1 MSDSD
6 PRAKLRG
13 APLLG
18 APLPATPP
26 PQRPAAER
34 ADPLVGTVLGGQY
47 QIESLLG
54 KGGAGRVYVATQLTL
69 RRKVALKVL
78 NPELDSNGEEH
89 FSERFFREASLAG
102 SLQHPNVVTV
112 HDYGQTETGLC
123 FIAMELLDGRSLKEV
138 LADGAMDPERALDLF
153 EQIVRGLR
161 AAHRAGLV
169 HRDVKPGN
177 VLVCR
182 GDDGQDH
189 PKLLDFGLV
198 KSEHGEVTEITR
210 DGSFLGTPHYASPE
224 QVRGEEADV
233 RSDLYSVG
241 VMLFRALSGK
251 LPYASKNAMA
261 IAMSHVRDP
270 IPSFEERAPGL
281 AIPPAF
287 EVVVRRC
294 MAKNPAERY
303 PDADALLAAFAEV
316 RRITYGPSPTLPPA
330 PAPAPPPKKVTV
342 GMVLLVTS
350 VAGGAVG
357 AGLLGLAY
365 LSEATSPIRASVV
378 EAPAPIEAE
387 LSEGSD
393 ANGTELAEEPAIVPV
408 SLTLG
413 SEPSGAT
420 VWKGA
425 IELGKTPYA
434 GVVEFG
440 PGEPPAVRVEKAG
453 FTGQTVSLTVVE
465 GNAETTIRLE
475 PLPQPAP
482 TETAPATTPVPRPVA
497 PAPRV
502 EAPAPRPLEA
512 PEPRAAEA
520 PREPAPRT
528 GGSGGSVTV
537 DGVSF
542 PASQV
547 AAALRFVNEA
557 DRATLTGAG
566 IAAAQAT
573 HVVNGRPYADLA
585 AFGATYG
592 VGPKTVEAVKRA
604 TSP

>member
-18 APLPATPP
+18 APLSALPA

-89 FSERFFREASLAG
+89 FSERLFREASLAG

-281 AIPPAF
+281 QIPPAF

-316 RRITYGPSPTLPPA
+316 RRLTYGPPA
-330 PAPAPPPKKVTV
+330 AAPPPPAQPVPQKGVTV

-350 VAGGAVG
+350 VVGGIVG
-357 AGLLGLAY
+357 TSLLGLAY
-365 LSEATSPIRASVV
+365 LSEATAPNRAAVV
-378 EAPAPIEAE
+378 LAPEPNEAE
-387 LSEGSD
+387 RSERIDG
-393 ANGTELAEEPAIVPV
+393 NGTELAEEPAIVPV
-408 SLTLG
+408 SLTLS
-413 SEPSGAT
+413 SEPNGAT
-420 VWKGA
+420 VWKGT

-440 PGEPPAVRVEKAG
+440 PGETPVVRVEKAN
-453 FTGQTVSLTVVE
+453 FLAQTVTLTVVE
-465 GNAETTIRLE
+465 GNAELMVRLE
-475 PLPQPAP
+475 PLPTSTP
-482 TETAPATTPVPRPVA
+482 TETPLPRPVA

-502 EAPAPRPLEA
+502 EAPTPRPAERPA
-512 PEPRAAEA
+512 PRAAEA
-520 PREPAPRT
+520 PREPAPQG

-542 PASQV
+542 PAGQV

-557 DRATLTGAG
+557 DRARLLAAG
-566 IAAAQAT
+566 IAGAQAT

-604 TSP
+604 TNP